1 MQNNSIMTKMSANP
15 SNLAQNVEKHLS
27 KNSCKQRTLG
37 IIGGMSWESTES
49 YYRLINEGI
58 KARLGNLHSADLLI
72 HSVDFAPIEI
82 LQAKGAWD
90 EMGKVLANSGK
101 RLQAAGAQGLLI
113 ATNTMHKVVDDVQ
126 AATNLPIIHIADVT
140 AAAIKQQGLTKV
152 ALLGTQFTMTEDF
165 YKQRL
170 IDAGLQVLIPET
182 GARAEVHRIIYE
194 ELCQGQLL
202 DSSRQY
208 YQQVTKNLADKG
220 AKGVILG
227 CTEIGLLIQQADSPI
242 SVFDTTAIH
251 AAAAVDFLLSSWF

>member
-1 MQNNSIMTKMSANP
+1 MSANP

-82 LQAKGAWD
+82 LRAKGAWD

-208 YQQVTKNLADKG
+208 YQQVTENLADKG

-251 AAAAVDFLLSSWF
+251 AAAVDFLLSSWF

>member
-1 MQNNSIMTKMSANP
+1 MAAK
-15 SNLAQNVEKHLS
+15 
-27 KNSCKQRTLG
+27 KQRTLG

-72 HSVDFAPIEI
+72 HSVDFAPIEA
-82 LQAKGAWD
+82 LQAQGAWD

-152 ALLGTQFTMTEDF
+152 ALLGTQFTMTENF

-182 GARAEVHRIIYE
+182 GAREEIHRIIYE

-208 YQQVTKNLADKG
+208 YQQVIEGLADKG

-251 AAAAVDFLLSSWF
+251 AAAVDFLLSSWF

>member
-1 MQNNSIMTKMSANP
+1 MIVQ
-15 SNLAQNVEKHLS
+15 
-27 KNSCKQRTLG
+27 KQRTLG

-72 HSVDFAPIEI
+72 HSVDFAPIEA
-82 LQAKGAWD
+82 LQAQGAWD

-182 GARAEVHRIIYE
+182 GAREEIHRIIYE
-194 ELCQGQLL
+194 ELYQGQLL

-208 YQQVTKNLADKG
+208 YQQVIEDLADKG

-242 SVFDTTAIH
+242 PVFDTTAIH
-251 AAAAVDFLLSSWF
+251 AAAAVDFLLSS

>member
-1 MQNNSIMTKMSANP
+1 MSANP
-15 SNLAQNVEKHLS
+15 SNLAQNVEKYLS
-27 KNSCKQRTLG
+27 KNSCKQGTLG

-72 HSVDFAPIEI
+72 HSVDFALIEA
-82 LQAKGAWD
+82 LQAQGAWD

-101 RLQAAGAQGLLI
+101 RLQAASAQGLLI
-113 ATNTMHKVVDDVQ
+113 ATNTMHKVIDDVQ

-140 AAAIKQQGLTKV
+140 AAAIKQQRLTKV

-165 YKQRL
+165 YKQCL

-208 YQQVTKNLADKG
+208 YQQVIEDLADKG
-220 AKGVILG
+220 AKGIILG

-242 SVFDTTAIH
+242 PVFDTTAIH